1 MRKYSSEYKYESA
14 RLVMERG
21 GKIRAVARELGMSH
35 WTLKDWVK
43 QYGAEINTQCLSS
56 GQMAPEEENRL
67 LKKEL
72 ASLRED
78 HEILKKAIAIFS
90 SKPKINTDL

>member
-1 MRKYSSEYKYESA
+1 MRRYSSEYKHESA

-21 GKIRAVARELGMSH
+21 GKIQAVSRELGISH

-43 QYGAEINTQCLSS
+43 QYRSEINAQCLSS
-56 GQMAPEEENRL
+56 GQMRPEEEIML

-78 HEILKKAIAIFS
+78 HEILKKAIAVFS
-90 SKPKINTDL
+90 SKPKIGTDL